1 MNKYALLKSLA
12 LAYIYEKI
20 RGYAEYI
27 YMPYLSKA
35 VYKAITYLSR
45 QSKNKLFNAYERFFK
60 TTLDP
65 NFEDSYE
72 FISKII
78 GNMAAQE
85 LILQCAN
92 SQFSEK
98 KYSGF
103 GRIIGAAYL
112 IKVRPLGIGIPSEP
126 VFKHVNKCIN
136 LLPPKASSWLLE
148 NSEYI
153 VRENALHIGYCC
165 TALVGT
171 YADLCLQEMR
181 RAIGAAEKAI
191 RSCKYKSTTNVSP
204 AERAKNS
211 MLALWTIY
219 NSAEAVNAT
228 PPFSLFNEYANMIA
242 NLNKTSHIT
251 KWFVLILCVRLRLR
265 ERTKEQLRESVIC
278 FVTNR
283 SILPRH
289 PCIFTV

>member
-12 LAYIYEKI
+12 LPYIYEKI
-20 RGYAEYI
+20 RSYGEYI
-27 YMPYLSKA
+27 YIPYLSKA
-35 VYKAITYLSR
+35 VYKAIMYLSR

-60 TTLDP
+60 ETLDP

-72 FISKII
+72 FISKIL
-78 GNMAAQE
+78 GNIAAQE
-85 LILQCAN
+85 VILQYTD
-92 SQFSEK
+92 SPFSEK
-98 KYSGF
+98 DYSGF
-103 GRIIGAAYL
+103 GRIIGAAYV
-112 IKVRPLGIGIPSEP
+112 IKVRPLGVGISSEP
-126 VFKHVNKCIN
+126 ENKHVSKFIN
-136 LLPPKASSWLLE
+136 FLPPKASSWLLE

-153 VRENALHIGYCC
+153 IREHALHIGYCC
-165 TALVGT
+165 TALAGS
-171 YADLCLQEMR
+171 YAEICLHGMR
-181 RAIGAAEKAI
+181 RAIVAAEKAI
-191 RSCKYKSTTNVSP
+191 RSCKYKSPTNVSP

-228 PPFSLFNEYANMIA
+228 PPLSLFNEYANMLA
-242 NLNKTSHIT
+242 YLNKTRHIT

-265 ERTKEQLRESVIC
+265 ERTKEQLRESVIR

-289 PCIFTV
+289 SSIFTV